1 MHVALVNHLISSLE
15 LSTAEEP
22 AGPPAAVQEQAQPD
36 LPVPISGAPSLTT
49 PLHVV
54 TNATAYDTNAAG
66 QHGASGVG
74 ESSGEHATADG
85 LSDAPIA
92 RQSSIF
98 KLLSPSAP
106 SFGSPAPP
114 SLPSSDP
121 FHLISQDAQAE
132 VEAMI

>member
-1 MHVALVNHLISSLE
+1 MISSLE
-15 LSTAEEP
+15 LSATEEP
-22 AGPPAAVQEQAQPD
+22 AGLPSAVQEQAQLD
-36 LPVPISGAPSLTT
+36 LPVPISGSLTT

-54 TNATAYDTNAAG
+54 TNATSHETNAEG
-66 QHGASGVG
+66 SHGAPGAG
-74 ESSGEHATADG
+74 DSSGEHPTVDG
-85 LSDAPIA
+85 ITDAPIA

-98 KLLSPSAP
+98 KLLSPSVP

-121 FHLISQDAQAE
+121 FQLTSQDAQAE